1 MSEREAG
8 KESRGGGSDL
18 ENMKAFVSHCRKF
31 GLNTK
36 VGESQE
42 QGAVR
47 REASLRLLQQI
58 SSLMEEIG
66 GIWEPTISE
75 TE

>member
-1 MSEREAG
+1 MGVSEREAG

-47 REASLRLLQQI
+47 REGLGNWI
-58 SSLMEEIG
+58 KG
-66 GIWEPTISE
+66 GDGVKQKYINK
-75 TE
+75 